1 VRKNGEKG
9 GKGKVEVTIRQKV
22 TNNLYRYDYKNSLV
36 HPVFL
41 RLAVCISHLVFLY
54 LDPMKNEMLRRNE
67 RYNQLINN
75 LFDEMA
81 PFGDEALNHKPAN
94 GGWSALQTMQHL
106 ILTEELSLAYVK
118 KKLSFNPEL
127 ESAGFGAHWRGF
139 LLWLSLSAPIKFKAP
154 KNVGDEHL
162 PDFSTIADTRA
173 RWEKI
178 RADWTEFFAQMPEN
192 LADKALYKHPRAGR
206 LGWPQMLAFFETHFG
221 RHLKQARAAVKA

>member
-1 VRKNGEKG
+1 
-9 GKGKVEVTIRQKV
+9 
-22 TNNLYRYDYKNSLV
+22 
-36 HPVFL
+36 
-41 RLAVCISHLVFLY
+41 
-54 LDPMKNEMLRRNE
+54 MKNELLRRNE
-67 RYNQLINN
+67 RYNQLTNN
-75 LFDEMA
+75 LFAEMA
-81 PFGDEALNHKPAN
+81 PYGDEVLNRKPAS
-94 GGWSALQTMQHL
+94 GGWSALQTLHHL